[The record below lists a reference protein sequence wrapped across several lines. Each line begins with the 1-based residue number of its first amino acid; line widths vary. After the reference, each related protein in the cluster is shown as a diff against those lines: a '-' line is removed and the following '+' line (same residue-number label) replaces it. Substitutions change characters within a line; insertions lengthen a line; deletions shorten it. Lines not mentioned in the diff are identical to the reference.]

1 VAEDCT
7 GVRGQ
12 PSQPFMVE
20 TGQPSLC
27 IDFKE
32 ENVVSATSTYSL
44 ESYVGF
50 GLDDDDAILLS
61 VNVNEARRLIL
72 QGVGEDQQL
81 EFEAE
86 YNVVVT
92 YMKAANFGKWQLS
105 IGSNQFDTIVDGY
118 SAILQSAEIDLGKM
132 TINPT
137 VDQPTFRFTV
147 RDKNSASSSYS
158 LAIDKICL
166 K

>member
-1 VAEDCT
+1 
-7 GVRGQ
+7 
-12 PSQPFMVE
+12 
-20 TGQPSLC
+20 
-27 IDFKE
+27 
-32 ENVVSATSTYSL
+32 
-44 ESYVGF
+44 
-50 GLDDDDAILLS
+50 
-61 VNVNEARRLIL
+61 
-72 QGVGEDQQL
+72 
-81 EFEAE
+81 
-86 YNVVVT
+86 
-92 YMKAANFGKWQLS
+92 MKAANFGKWQLS